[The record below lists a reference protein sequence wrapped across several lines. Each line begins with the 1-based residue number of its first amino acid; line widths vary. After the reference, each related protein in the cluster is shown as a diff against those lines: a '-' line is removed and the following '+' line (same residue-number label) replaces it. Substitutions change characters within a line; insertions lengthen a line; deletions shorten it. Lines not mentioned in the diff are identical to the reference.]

1 MSSALRRPP
10 RWSKKTD
17 LLVAYVALR
26 CRPGL
31 QLELGRWIESSP
43 RFGAFLVANQDKVR
57 KKLTTSDDEEHRL
70 DVRAELLVAALLV
83 ADRRF
88 EVAFEAY
95 GARRLGPDLTVTFR
109 ANQRFNLEVTRL
121 RTAPDAGETSSEL
134 VSSAQPSSGPGSRA
148 GASGVQPSSA
158 ADSGVSGSGVR
169 PSSGI
174 GGGVVASGLG
184 QLSGTDS
191 GPVASEVQPSSAAD
205 TEVLASGLQRS
216 SGAEAAGVQPSS
228 AGDSEV
234 AAAGV
239 RRFEE
244 TGGGAQVARLANVI
258 AGKVRQ
264 LPGESPNA
272 LVMAARG
279 LSPTEDRLVAALRLL
294 KLHTDRKDDAFFARR
309 GFKDAGDFHARS
321 LRLSGVFVL
330 DEAARLPRAI
340 FAANR
345 EARHPLANEVVSL
358 LIQRLSSVPG
368 VQPGP

>member
-17 LLVAYVALR
+17 VLVAYVAHR

-43 RFGAFLVANQDKVR
+43 RFGAFLVANRDKVR

-70 DVRAELLVAALLV
+70 DVRAELLVAALVV

-121 RTAPDAGETSSEL
+121 RPAPDPGDAG
-134 VSSAQPSSGPGSRA
+134 
-148 GASGVQPSSA
+148 
-158 ADSGVSGSGVR
+158 
-169 PSSGI
+169 
-174 GGGVVASGLG
+174 
-184 QLSGTDS
+184 
-191 GPVASEVQPSSAAD
+191 
-205 TEVLASGLQRS
+205 
-216 SGAEAAGVQPSS
+216 
-228 AGDSEV
+228 SEV
-234 AAAGV
+234 AASEV

-244 TGGGAQVARLANVI
+244 TGGGAQAARLATVI
-258 AGKVRQ
+258 TGKVRQ
-264 LPGESPNA
+264 LPAEIPNA
-272 LVMAARG
+272 LLLAARG
-279 LSPTEDRLVAALRLL
+279 LSLTEDSLVAALRLL

-309 GFKDAGDFHARS
+309 GFKDAGDFHARW

-330 DEAARLPRAI
+330 DEATPLPRAI

-345 EARHPLANEVVSL
+345 EARQPLANEVVSL